1 MHAAS
6 DLAPLLAVTLLAYLV
21 AIFWLSFAVRG
32 KVRDNEDFLVAGRR
46 LPLSLA
52 WATLLATW
60 FGAGTMLTAA
70 DEVREGGLQRAALDP
85 FGAGICLLIAGL
97 LFAGP
102 LWRMGLLTVSD
113 FFRRRFGPRAE
124 LLSALVLVPSYFGWI
139 AAQLVALAGLLELIF
154 GLDPAAGILI
164 SAGVAMGYTLLGG
177 MWSVTVTDAVQIAL
191 VLAGLAVLAVLV
203 VAELGGG
210 SDPAAGLARLAA
222 ETPRDFLLPVPVGS
236 AAEVVGWL
244 GILAVGALGN
254 LPGQDLLQRVFASR
268 SAAVAR
274 GACLVAGG
282 LYLSFGLL
290 PVLMGLS
297 ARLLV
302 PDGVERS
309 ILPALAGMFLA
320 PIPAVIFVLALV
332 SAVLSTLDSAIL
344 SPSGV
349 LAQNV
354 LPRWSRMSPLALNRW
369 SVVGVTAASVAMA
382 FAGEDAYTL
391 LEDAYEL
398 PLVGL
403 FVPLALGLYRPPGRE
418 APALASM
425 GIGAGL
431 WVLHYALGWDT
442 FLAPWLAWPVP
453 ASLAITGC
461 SLAAYLGAGG
471 WGRAGL
477 ADRNPQP

>member
-1 MHAAS
+1 MHAVTAS
-6 DLAPLLAVTLLAYLV
+6 LAPLLAVTLVAYLV

-32 KVRDNEDFLVAGRR
+32 RVRDNEDFLVAGRR

-60 FGAGTMLTAA
+60 FGAGTVLTAA
-70 DEVREGGLQRAALDP
+70 DEVRAGGLQRAALDP
-85 FGAGICLLIAGL
+85 FGAGICLLLAGL

-177 MWSVTVTDAVQIAL
+177 MWSVTLTDAVQIAL
-191 VLAGLAVLAVLV
+191 VLGGLLVLSVLV

-210 SDPAAGLARLAA
+210 SPGAGLLRLA
-222 ETPRDFLLPVPVGS
+222 EDTPSEMLLPLPVGS

-254 LPGQDLLQRVFASR
+254 LPGQDLMQRVFASR

-274 GACLVAGG
+274 NACLVAGG

-290 PVLMGLS
+290 PVLLGLS
-297 ARLLV
+297 GRLLV
-302 PDGVERS
+302 PDTVEQS
-309 ILPALAGMFLA
+309 ILPAMAGLFLA
-320 PIPAVIFVLALV
+320 PVPAVIFVLALV

-354 LPRWSRMSPLALNRW
+354 LPRWSKAPALALNRW
-369 SVVGVTAASVAMA
+369 SVVGVTVASVAMA
-382 FAGEDAYTL
+382 FAGEDAYSL

-398 PLVGL
+398 PMVAM

-418 APALASM
+418 APALAAL
-425 GIGAGL
+425 GLGAGL
-431 WVLHYALGWDT
+431 WLLHFALGWES
-442 FLAPWLAWPVP
+442 FIEPWLPWPVP
-453 ASLAITGC
+453 GSLAITAC
-461 SLAAYLGAGG
+461 SLAAYVGAGG
-471 WGRAGL
+471 WGRQTRAES
-477 ADRNPQP
+477 

>member
-1 MHAAS
+1 MDHAVAS
-6 DLAPLLAVTLLAYLV
+6 HLAPLLGASLAVYLV
-21 AIFWLSFAVRG
+21 AMFWMSIAVRG
-32 KVRDNEDFLVAGRR
+32 RVHDDADFLVAGRR

-60 FGAGTMLTAA
+60 FGAGTILTAA
-70 DEVREGGLQRAALDP
+70 DEVRHGGLQRAALDP
-85 FGAGICLLIAGL
+85 FGAGLCLLLAGL
-97 LFAGP
+97 FFAGP

-113 FFRRRFGPRAE
+113 FFRRRFGPSAE

-164 SAGVAMGYTLLGG
+164 SAAVAMGYTLLGG
-177 MWSVTVTDAVQIAL
+177 MWSVTLTDAAQIVL
-191 VLAGLAVLAVLV
+191 VLAGLAVLTAMVL
-203 VAELGGG
+203 AGMGGG
-210 SDPAAGLARLAA
+210 SVLAGLDHLAGATPREFLSPVPA
-222 ETPRDFLLPVPVGS
+222 ET
-236 AAEVVGWL
+236 AAQVVGWL

-274 GACLVAGG
+274 GACLVAGA
-282 LYLSFGLL
+282 LYLGFGLL
-290 PVLMGLS
+290 PLVLGLS

-302 PDGVERS
+302 PDVDRS

-320 PIPAVIFVLALV
+320 PVPAVIFVLAVV
-332 SAVLSTLDSAIL
+332 SAVISTLDSAIL
-344 SPSGV
+344 SPAGV

-354 LPRWSRMSPLALNRW
+354 LPRWSRAPALALNRW
-369 SVVGVTAASVAMA
+369 SVVAVTAASVAMA
-382 FAGEDAYTL
+382 FAGEDAYSL

-398 PLVGL
+398 PMVAM

-418 APALASM
+418 APALAAL
-425 GIGAGL
+425 IAGAGL
-431 WVLHYALGWDT
+431 WLLHYALGWET
-442 FLAPWLAWPVP
+442 FLAPWLPWPVP
-453 ASLAITGC
+453 GSLAITAC

-471 WGRAGL
+471 WRRGEPA
-477 ADRNPQP
+477 ATDEI

>member
-1 MHAAS
+1 
-6 DLAPLLAVTLLAYLV
+6 
-21 AIFWLSFAVRG
+21 
-32 KVRDNEDFLVAGRR
+32 
-46 LPLSLA
+46 
-52 WATLLATW
+52 
-60 FGAGTMLTAA
+60 
-70 DEVREGGLQRAALDP
+70 
-85 FGAGICLLIAGL
+85 
-97 LFAGP
+97 
-102 LWRMGLLTVSD
+102 MGLLTVSD

-177 MWSVTVTDAVQIAL
+177 MWSVTLTDAVQIAL

-222 ETPRDFLLPVPVGS
+222 ETPAEFLLPVPVGS
-236 AAEVVGWL
+236 ATEIVGWL

-274 GACLVAGG
+274 GACLIAGG

-290 PVLMGLS
+290 PILMGLS

-302 PDGVERS
+302 PDGVEQS

-354 LPRWSRMSPLALNRW
+354 LPRWSRMSPLGLNRW

-382 FAGEDAYTL
+382 FAGEDAYSL

-418 APALASM
+418 APALAAM
-425 GIGAGL
+425 GAGAGL
-431 WVLHYALGWDT
+431 WVLHYALGWES
-442 FLAPWLAWPVP
+442 FLAPWLPWPVP
-453 ASLAITGC
+453 GSLAITAC
-461 SLAAYLGAGG
+461 SLAAYLGTGG
-471 WGRAGL
+471 WGRPEPAAGP
-477 ADRNPQP
+477 RPV